1 MQTEFNHLREQ
12 ILQAA
17 SKGTQLTIQGGGSKA
32 FYGEQVATEHIL
44 DTNAYSG
51 IVEYDAPELVITAR
65 CGTPLLEIEAAL
77 AEKGQM
83 LAFEPPHFGKHATI
97 GGAVA
102 AGLSGP
108 RRPHAGAVRDF
119 ILGTKLLNGKG
130 EHLEFGG
137 QVMKNVAGYDVSRL
151 LTGSMGTLG
160 VITEVSLKVL
170 PRSVASKTVV
180 FDYDVHTALKQ
191 MNTWMGRPLPI
202 SATLWQDGQLYL
214 RFSGARAAVDYAIE
228 TLGCTLVDNEFADGL
243 WADLREHQLPFFNE
257 RSDKQTLWR
266 IAVPD
271 TAPYFDLGGSQIV
284 EWGGSLRWVNT
295 QTDAQTVRDLTARHG
310 GHATAFKSAQA
321 GVPVFTPATNAHLAI
336 QQRLKDAFD
345 PAHIFN
351 IGRLYPQY

>member
-1 MQTEFNHLREQ
+1 MQTELNHLRDH

-17 SKGTQLTIQGGGSKA
+17 DQGTQLTIQGGGSKA
-32 FYGEQVATEHIL
+32 FYGEQIPTEQIL
-44 DTNAYSG
+44 DTTAYSG

-65 CGTPLLEIEAAL
+65 CGTPLCDIEAAL

-83 LAFEPPHFGKHATI
+83 LAFEPPHFDERATL

-102 AGLSGP
+102 TGLAGP

-160 VITEVSLKVL
+160 VLTELSLKIL
-170 PRSVASKTVV
+170 PQPIASQTVV
-180 FDYDVHTALKQ
+180 FDYDAPQALQQ

-202 SATLWQDGQLYL
+202 SGTLWQDGKLYL

-228 TLGCTLVDNEFADGL
+228 VLGCTLVDGEFAQAL
-243 WADLREHQLPFFNE
+243 WRDLREQQLPFFTE
-257 RSDKQTLWR
+257 RSEHLTLWR

-271 TAPYFDLGGSQIV
+271 TAPYFDLGGTQII
-284 EWGGSLRWVNT
+284 EWGGGLRWVIT
-295 QTDAQTVRDLTARHG
+295 QTDAQTIRDLSARHG
-310 GHATAFKSAQA
+310 GNATVFRGHQA
-321 GVPVFTPATNAHLAI
+321 GVPVFTPAAAAHLAI
-336 QQRLKDAFD
+336 QKRLKDAFD